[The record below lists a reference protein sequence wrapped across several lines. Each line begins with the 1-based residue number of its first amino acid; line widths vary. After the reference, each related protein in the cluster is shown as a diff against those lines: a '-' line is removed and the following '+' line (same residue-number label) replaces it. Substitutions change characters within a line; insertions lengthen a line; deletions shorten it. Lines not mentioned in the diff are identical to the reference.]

1 MIYNNLKVFSQNV
14 WKNLLIVNT
23 IPETQ
28 LHFDIIFIQE
38 LPWSVICTILS
49 TFNCEGKVLVGT
61 THHLNWLSFARA
73 PSNQFDSPRVLV
85 YVNIHISSSLW
96 IDIINHR
103 DILLISFFN
112 NYICS
117 FIMNIYSDSSHSAL
131 KYLKDT
137 KVNIN
142 NLLIMTGDFN
152 IRDSLWDLFFPYHS
166 SISDDLIIIADLFNL
181 DLLIPANSIS
191 TKYSNT
197 ERKANLVINLMF
209 LCSRSNKLN
218 NHLIYPK

>member
-1 MIYNNLKVFSQNV
+1 
-14 WKNLLIVNT
+14 
-23 IPETQ
+23 
-28 LHFDIIFIQE
+28 
-38 LPWSVICTILS
+38 
-49 TFNCEGKVLVGT
+49 
-61 THHLNWLSFARA
+61 
-73 PSNQFDSPRVLV
+73 
-85 YVNIHISSSLW
+85 
-96 IDIINHR
+96 
-103 DILLISFFN
+103 
-112 NYICS
+112 
-117 FIMNIYSDSSHSAL
+117 MNIYSDSSHSAL

-191 TKYSNT
+191 TRYSNT